1 MNKKTGNPAIIEG
14 MELGQ
19 TITITLSDNVP
30 LPRLSIT
37 RVRPDGYTCT
47 YHNGETTQYLIADH
61 IHDSEYFY
69 NYEEDKLPEEDDML
83 ITEEGI
89 KGAIRRFFEYGG
101 NLNQC
106 ISWIE

>member
-1 MNKKTGNPAIIEG
+1 MKNKTKNLAIIKEL
-14 MELGQ
+14 ELGQ
-19 TITITLSDNVP
+19 TTTITLSDNTP

-47 YHNGETTQYLIADH
+47 YHNGDATHYLIADH

-69 NYEEDKLPEEDDML
+69 NYETEKLSEEDDML
-83 ITEEGI
+83 RTEEGAG
-89 KGAIRRFFEYGG
+89 GAIRRFFEYGG
-101 NLNQC
+101 DLNQC